1 MVLENS
7 SSKEVNESF
16 DSIPTSDSDPYASS
30 EQGQGEGQGTGIEM
44 YRIQT
49 STLPKPLPIFGP
61 LFGFNDTF
69 LSKIVNARVQ
79 NAIKVT
85 NRPLRHEEIDA
96 LAYHT
101 AKIIRIN
108 SFAPVAGLSAGIYRA
123 TQTAATF
130 RFPFY
135 QPNLETFNSSVF
147 PHPRMPYIRGFPA
160 IIAWHTFRGL
170 CYCYVGQ
177 TVSKL
182 LIGAYAASVG
192 AVGQMGDKRLKDIVK
207 ATTEEVAR
215 TQKNLPSPAG
225 IPRPRMKPG
234 QGQGQSQSGNTQ
246 DYDDASPTGGD
257 WYGDDTPGSAQSTPQ
272 TFPPMKPQSRQ
283 FPKQASA
290 QAPANAPAQEEE
302 RPFDLFDD
310 ASPTSGQEMDTNTS
324 TSQTSK
330 ATSGSA
336 WERIRRGEKL
346 GSNINTPTQ
355 SRQSGGTKNTPK
367 ASEIASTDSFTF
379 SKTEEER
386 NLAQLEAQK
395 EFDARVEKERRGGDF
410 SSAGDQKKW

>member
-1 MVLENS
+1 MVLEDS
-7 SSKEVNESF
+7 SSKEANESF
-16 DSIPTSDSDPYASS
+16 DSIPTSDSDPYASAG
-30 EQGQGEGQGTGIEM
+30 QGQGGGQGTGRQT
-44 YRIQT
+44 YRVDG
-49 STLPKPLPIFGP
+49 STIPKPLPILGP
-61 LFGFNDTF
+61 LFGFNDAF
-69 LSKIVNARVQ
+69 LSKIINARVQ
-79 NAIKVT
+79 NAAKVT
-85 NRPLRHEEIDA
+85 KRPLRQEEIDA
-96 LAYHT
+96 LAFHT

-135 QPNLETFNSSVF
+135 QPNLETFNSNVF

-177 TVSKL
+177 TVSKIL
-182 LIGAYAASVG
+182 FGGYAASVG

-234 QGQGQSQSGNTQ
+234 QGQSQSGNTQ
-246 DYDDASPTGGD
+246 DHDDASPTGGAD
-257 WYGDDTPGSAQSTPQ
+257 WYGDDGASGSTQSTPQ
-272 TFPPMKPQSRQ
+272 TFPPMKPQRQ
-283 FPKQASA
+283 FPT
-290 QAPANAPAQEEE
+290 QAPAQAPAQEEE
-302 RPFDLFDD
+302 KPFDLFDD
-310 ASPTSGQEMDTNTS
+310 ASPTSGQGMNTNTS
-324 TSQTSK
+324 TSQSSK
-330 ATSGSA
+330 PTSGSA
-336 WERIRRGEKL
+336 WDRVRRGEKPA
-346 GSNINTPTQ
+346 SNINTPSQ
-355 SRQSGGTKNTPK
+355 SRKSGWATNTPK
-367 ASEIASTDSFTF
+367 TSEVASTDTFAF

-410 SSAGDQKKW
+410 SSAGDQKRW